1 MTARQSQPYTLA
13 EKRQEFPRSR
23 ALHAVSKA
31 RLSGMLVHSIL
42 GRSLGRGQAGSAP
55 VIQEHSSPGGKV
67 EHHFRADSSLGA
79 RSEGNS
85 SAYDSI
91 IKQASQ
97 RYQVPEGLIKAVI
110 QVESNFNPR
119 ATSPAGA
126 MGLMQLKPGTAR
138 DLGVRCAYNPGD
150 NVDGGTRFLKDL
162 LDHYE
167 GNVPMALAAYTLGPA
182 NLEKG
187 RSLPR
192 ETRNYLESVGRLYP
206 LRHVSQRLSR
216 KNLPPSPAVNYDNL
230 SDDEL
235 LKGFNQTQRSAPQ
248 VVIPGDPRRVISVRQ
263 NNPGNI
269 KFSSRDPYAVGAGT
283 KDFAIYPTPQAGF
296 AALES
301 LLDRN
306 YKHLTL
312 EQAAY
317 KYAPSYENDT
327 ETWIKN
333 VGGKLGIARNTPL
346 SVVPTPALA
355 TAIAEQESSARVAG
369 MAKMVPASYRIGGT
383 IAQRK
388 RTTNLYQPYS
398 VKHGG

>member
-1 MTARQSQPYTLA
+1 MGKPDQHLSSRSIPLLGERWNIISGPTLPY
-13 EKRQEFPRSR
+13 
-23 ALHAVSKA
+23 
-31 RLSGMLVHSIL
+31 
-42 GRSLGRGQAGSAP
+42 
-55 VIQEHSSPGGKV
+55 
-67 EHHFRADSSLGA
+67 GA

-126 MGLMQLKPGTAR
+126 MGLMQLKPGTAH

-216 KNLPPSPAVNYDNL
+216 KTCPRVRL
-230 SDDEL
+230 S
-235 LKGFNQTQRSAPQ
+235 T
-248 VVIPGDPRRVISVRQ
+248 
-263 NNPGNI
+263 
-269 KFSSRDPYAVGAGT
+269 
-283 KDFAIYPTPQAGF
+283 
-296 AALES
+296 
-301 LLDRN
+301 
-306 YKHLTL
+306 
-312 EQAAY
+312 
-317 KYAPSYENDT
+317 
-327 ETWIKN
+327 
-333 VGGKLGIARNTPL
+333 
-346 SVVPTPALA
+346 
-355 TAIAEQESSARVAG
+355 
-369 MAKMVPASYRIGGT
+369 MT
-383 IAQRK
+383 I
-388 RTTNLYQPYS
+388 
-398 VKHGG
+398 